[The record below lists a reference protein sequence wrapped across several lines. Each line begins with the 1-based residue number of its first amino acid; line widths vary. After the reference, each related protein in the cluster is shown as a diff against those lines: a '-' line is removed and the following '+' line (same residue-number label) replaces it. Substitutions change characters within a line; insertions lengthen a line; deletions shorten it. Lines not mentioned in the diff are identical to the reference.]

1 VISAQTVDEINI
13 LQAALA
19 AMSDAVAAL
28 HGGADYVIVDGNRLP
43 PVRALCCPS
52 LAGADAEYP

>member
-1 VISAQTVDEINI
+1 MHDAHARRSIVSAQTVDEVNI

-28 HGGADYVIVDGNRLP
+28 NDGVDYVMVDGNRLP
-43 PVRALCCPS
+43 PVSPVL
-52 LAGADAEYP
+52 

>member
-1 VISAQTVDEINI
+1 MSAQTVDEVNI

-28 HGGADYVIVDGNRLP
+28 GGGADYVIVDGNRLP
-43 PVRALCCPS
+43 PVRALCCRR
-52 LAGADAEYP
+52 LGQDDL

>member
-1 VISAQTVDEINI
+1 MSAQTVDDVNI

-28 HGGADYVIVDGNRLP
+28 DSGADYVIVDGNRLP
-43 PVRALCCPS
+43 PVCAAPS
-52 LAGADAEYP
+52 DRCSKSSGGPL